1 EAAKGGRESDGTVG
15 GAAND
20 PNFSNEAMERHRC
33 KRCYRRFA
41 NGRALAGHMRSHH
54 VVPVRLPRPFPS
66 PSAASS
72 SSPVAAM
79 EAEEEKGP
87 ATYAFR
93 EKRVKS
99 FWLADP
105 GFSFTSAFEDR
116 ESDTE
121 SFLHRWP
128 KRRRSVPAEIPAAE
142 EPLSSVSDVFSE
154 EAVARWLMLL
164 SRDAWSTYEAE
175 ERKSNGWDEVEAEKY
190 VEEEEEENG
199 IGSRSRRR
207 RSRFRCGTCRKVFRS
222 YQALGGHRAS
232 HKRERMECVPT
243 AAMMRIHSE
252 DFSGASA
259 AHHDAKLWR
268 CPYCYRVFGSGQAL
282 GGHKRTHLSSAA
294 AATSPA
300 PHLPHPPS
308 PVAAVHRNNGGRDL
322 NLPAP
327 SEEEPE
333 LSQQSSHASD
343 FLSPKRRLFGG
354 NSNQILRQGAPN
366 SIQDL
371 IFLKRE

>member
-1 EAAKGGRESDGTVG
+1 
-15 GAAND
+15 
-20 PNFSNEAMERHRC
+20 MERHRC

-41 NGRALAGHMRSHH
+41 HGRALAGHMRSHH
-54 VVPVRLPRPFPS
+54 VVPVRFPCPLPS
-66 PSAASS
+66 PSVASS

-79 EAEEEKGP
+79 EAEEDGKGP
-87 ATYAFR
+87 ATYAIR

-99 FWLADP
+99 FCLADP

-128 KRRRSVPAEIPAAE
+128 KRRRSVPAETPAA
-142 EPLSSVSDVFSE
+142 EPLSSVSDVSSE

-164 SRDAWSTYEAE
+164 SRDAWSKYEAE
-175 ERKSNGWDEVEAEKY
+175 ERKSNGWDAVEAEKY
-190 VEEEEEENG
+190 VEEDG
-199 IGSRSRRR
+199 IGSSSRRR
-207 RSRFRCGTCRKVFRS
+207 RSRFRCGTCRKVFGS

-232 HKRERMECVPT
+232 HKRERAERVPT
-243 AAMMRIHSE
+243 AAVMRIHSE

-268 CPYCYRVFGSGQAL
+268 CPCCFRVFGSGQAL

-294 AATSPA
+294 ATSPA

-308 PVAAVHRNNGGRDL
+308 PFAAAHRNNGGRDL

-327 SEEEPE
+327 LEEEAE

-343 FLSPKRRLFGG
+343 FLSPIRSPSETKKTPFWRQFEPNPKARGSTKLHSRSHLFEASIG
-354 NSNQILRQGAPN
+354 NED
-366 SIQDL
+366 SIASS
-371 IFLKRE
+371 